1 MSNSKFK
8 RKQSQPG
15 QLQDFGSGVKLFGD
29 KVSWREKVVVNGK
42 PKTRILQSCTPPR
55 RPGVNL
61 AKLAGT
67 PSAELYHQNLVALAR
82 RACISDELKTQDE
95 VSEAAVEDQL
105 CCPRFIWDANL
116 AERLRWEQL
125 YRNAPNSTALMDS
138 GETLDDIWESNPGDQ
153 CKDFRTGVVAAR
165 RSYRVIS

>member
-1 MSNSKFK
+1 MRHLLTAHTGNVWATEEQRLANDAEQRFALPPVSNSKSK

-125 YRNAPNSTALMDS
+125 YDGPRP
-138 GETLDDIWESNPGDQ
+138 IP
-153 CKDFRTGVVAAR
+153 
-165 RSYRVIS
+165 

>member
-1 MSNSKFK
+1 M
-8 RKQSQPG
+8 
-15 QLQDFGSGVKLFGD
+15 
-29 KVSWREKVVVNGK
+29 VVNGK

-125 YRNAPNSTALMDS
+125 YDGPRP
-138 GETLDDIWESNPGDQ
+138 IP
-153 CKDFRTGVVAAR
+153 
-165 RSYRVIS
+165 